1 MNINIKEQLVRT
13 LNRLAE
19 ERSMTPEVYVEE
31 YLDNHLTSQY
41 RAEVVAKVSS
51 ETVENVAEIDQVI
64 ETKKAEIKAEYDL
77 ANPVIELRDIT
88 VEPIEEIA
96 TTTDKI
102 IK

>member
-1 MNINIKEQLVRT
+1 MNINIKEQLVGT

-64 ETKKAEIKAEYDL
+64 DTKKAEIKAEYEIANIVEL
-77 ANPVIELRDIT
+77 AEELKT
-88 VEPIEEIA
+88 TTGEVA
-96 TTTDKI
+96 TTTEEI
-102 IK
+102 I